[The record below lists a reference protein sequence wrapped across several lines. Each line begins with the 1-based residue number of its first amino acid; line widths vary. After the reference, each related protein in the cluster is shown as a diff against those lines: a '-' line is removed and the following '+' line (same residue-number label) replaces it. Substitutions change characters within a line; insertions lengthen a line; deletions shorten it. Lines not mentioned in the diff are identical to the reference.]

1 MLILSFLILK
11 VSSKSFFP
19 FSLYS
24 AKEKNSARKTSVV
37 HAQFTKSLYRL
48 QRKNMRKNKLS
59 ILPTLS
65 DGKQSTTLLYFQRQV
80 RKHLKSTCLGWR
92 KIKRLTELIKPGNDR
107 KFHWNTPSSY
117 WDISVRAYYFGRS
130 KNALSTFLSYGAI
143 FKDSF
148 LMSTGR
154 YFNVITTSISRRDVV

>member
-59 ILPTLS
+59 IVQL
-65 DGKQSTTLLYFQRQV
+65 
-80 RKHLKSTCLGWR
+80 C
-92 KIKRLTELIKPGNDR
+92 LTENG
-107 KFHWNTPSSY
+107 
-117 WDISVRAYYFGRS
+117 
-130 KNALSTFLSYGAI
+130 ALHC
-143 FKDSF
+143 
-148 LMSTGR
+148 
-154 YFNVITTSISRRDVV
+154 SILKYR